1 MKHFLTTT
9 DYTQKELKEIIKSAL
24 TMKKSGWKKTLKGK
38 ILSMFFFNPS
48 LRTRLSFIV
57 GMDKLGG
64 LAVDLSSGTGGFP
77 FEFKENA
84 IMDKSTSEHVKEA
97 IPLVSRMSD
106 AIAVRASDL
115 ITTSSESVKVPSWDE
130 VKKDTVIQSFAKYAG
145 VPVINMESNVYHP
158 CQGLGDAMTIMEK
171 LGNPKGKKYVLTW
184 AYHPKALPM
193 ATPNSQFMAA
203 CDLGMQVVVAYPK
216 GWELDEEIISTA
228 RVRVNQAG
236 GSLELINS
244 QEEALKGAQV
254 VCAKSW
260 GATKFYGAWDQEKK
274 AKEGLK
280 NWIVSKDKMKLT
292 NNAYFMHCLPV
303 RRNVEVTDDVLDGP
317 SSIVI
322 DEAENRMW
330 IQMAILDY
338 LIGENRS
345 SS

>member
-9 DYTQKELKEIIKSAL
+9 DYTQQELMKIIKAAL
-24 TMKKSGWKKTLKGK
+24 TMKKSGCKKTLQGK

-57 GMDKLGG
+57 AMDKLGG
-64 LAVDLSSGTGGFP
+64 LAVDLSSGSGNFP
-77 FEFKENA
+77 FEFEENV
-84 IMDKSTSEHVKEA
+84 IMDQGTIEHIKEA
-97 IPLVSRMSD
+97 IPVVSRMSD

-115 ITTSSESVKVPSWDE
+115 VTTSSESVKVPHWNK
-130 VKKDTVIQSFAKYAG
+130 VKKDTVIRGFTKYAK

-193 ATPNSQFMAA
+193 ATVNSQLMSA
-203 CDLGMQVVVAYPK
+203 CDLGMEVTVAYPE
-216 GWELDEEIISTA
+216 GWDLDEEIINSAKA
-228 RVRVNQAG
+228 RAKQAG
-236 GSLELINS
+236 GSLQFSNS
-244 QEEALKGAQV
+244 QTDAFKDAQI

-260 GATKFYGAWDQEKK
+260 GAMKYYGAWDQEKK
-274 AKEGLK
+274 IREKLK
-280 NWIVSKDKMKLT
+280 HWIIDKTKMNLT

-303 RRNVEVTDDVLDGP
+303 RRNVEVTDEVLDSP
-317 SSIVI
+317 FSIVI
-322 DEAENRMW
+322 DQAENRMW

-338 LIGENRS
+338 LIRS
-345 SS
+345 S